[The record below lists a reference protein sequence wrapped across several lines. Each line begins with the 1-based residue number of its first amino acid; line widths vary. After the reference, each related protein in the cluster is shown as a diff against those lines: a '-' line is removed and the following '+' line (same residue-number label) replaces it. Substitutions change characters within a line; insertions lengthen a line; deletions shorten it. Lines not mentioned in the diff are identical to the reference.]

1 MLPDRAVM
9 TQMTNDTVVRR
20 IMMAYEIAR
29 QATEKPL
36 PKNAS
41 EAQDPLDDKD
51 LTQHPT
57 IIEGEM
63 LEDIRQTRY
72 PSTRAILRRS
82 CHPAQKFQPEV
93 SDPNR
98 ATSTL
103 RATTITKTLS
113 AICWQPRRYYSGT
126 TQRQETTRPRTTRL
140 MEIPEVSA
148 TFRKLKQTTPP
159 LPLLRVPAGMKA
171 RAV

>member
-1 MLPDRAVM
+1 M
-9 TQMTNDTVVRR
+9 TQTTNDTVVRR

-29 QATEKPL
+29 QAPEKPL

-51 LTQHPT
+51 ITQHPT

-72 PSTRAILRRS
+72 LSTRTILRRS
-82 CHPAQKFQPEV
+82 CHPAQKIQPEV
-93 SDPNR
+93 PDPKW
-98 ATSTL
+98 TTLTL

-113 AICWQPRRYYSGT
+113 AIRWQPRRYYSGT
-126 TQRQETTRPRTTRL
+126 IHRQETTQPQTTRPT
-140 MEIPEVSA
+140 EIPELPA
-148 TFRKLKQTTPP
+148 TFRKLTQTTPP
-159 LPLLRVPAGMKA
+159 LPLLWVPAGMKV